1 MEETLPQ
8 LKMSKAKMGRN
19 PLAFFPSVHLPIYCT
34 YFPLAKPR
42 HTPSGM
48 SLENTYF
55 RVCSPVEQSRGEA
68 GFDLR
73 ANKPRI
79 GVSVSLNLTVV
90 PSVSAERRDTE
101 L

>member
-8 LKMSKAKMGRN
+8 LKMSKAKTGRN

-55 RVCSPVEQSRGEA
+55 RVSLPVAWSRAGERQ
-68 GFDLR
+68 DL
-73 ANKPRI
+73 I
-79 GVSVSLNLTVV
+79 
-90 PSVSAERRDTE
+90 
-101 L
+101 